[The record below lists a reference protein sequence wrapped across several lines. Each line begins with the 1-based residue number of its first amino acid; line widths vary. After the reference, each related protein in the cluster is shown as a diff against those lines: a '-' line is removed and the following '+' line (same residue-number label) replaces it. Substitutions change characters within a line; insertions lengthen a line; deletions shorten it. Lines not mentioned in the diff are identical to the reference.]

1 MPELSASEV
10 QFSLED
16 FQGPLDLLLYLI
28 KKNEI
33 NIYDIPISQITEQFL
48 EYLALST
55 KLNLEMVTDFYQMAA
70 HLLYIKSRTLLPLPS
85 DEEVWEDP
93 RRELVEKLLEHQK
106 FKRLAEL
113 LAENEA
119 PLTWV
124 YERKKPQPALPFEPG
139 DEAWAK
145 IEVWDLF
152 QTFSKIMKGLSSER
166 VLNLMEEVSIHEKIT
181 LVREILAEKDSCLFT
196 DLILNPQSVLEV
208 VCAFLAILELV
219 KSQTIVL
226 FQSLLFGDIQIR
238 RALGGRD
245 GN

>member
-1 MPELSASEV
+1 MPEATVAKV
-10 QFSLED
+10 QFSLEE
-16 FQGPLDLLLYLI
+16 FQGPLDLLLFLL

-33 NIYDIPISQITEQFL
+33 NIYDIPIAQITEQFL
-48 EYLALST
+48 EYLSLST
-55 KLNLEMVTDFYQMAA
+55 SLNLESVTEFYQMAA
-70 HLLYIKSRTLLPLPS
+70 QLLYIKSRTLLPLPS
-85 DEEVWEDP
+85 ADDDAWEDP

-106 FKRLAEL
+106 YKRLAEL

-119 PLTWV
+119 SLDWI
-124 YERKKPQPALPFEPG
+124 YERKKPQPALPFAQG
-139 DEAWAK
+139 DEAWEK

-181 LVREILAEKDSCLFT
+181 LVREILAEKESCLFT

-219 KSQTIVL
+219 KAQTIVL
-226 FQSLLFGDIQIR
+226 YQSLLFGDIQIR
-238 RALGGRD
+238 RPSGGL
-245 GN
+245 

>member
-1 MPELSASEV
+1 MPEPAAAKV
-10 QFSLED
+10 QFSLEE
-16 FQGPLDLLLYLI
+16 FQGPLDLLLFLL

-33 NIYDIPISQITEQFL
+33 NIYDIPIAQITEQFL

-55 KLNLEMVTDFYQMAA
+55 SLNLESVTEFYQMAA
-70 HLLYIKSRTLLPLPS
+70 QLLYIKSRTLLPLPAS
-85 DEEVWEDP
+85 DDDAWEDP

-106 FKRLAEL
+106 YKRLAEL

-119 PLTWV
+119 PLDWI
-124 YERKKPQPALPFEPG
+124 YERKKPQPALPFAQG

-181 LVREILAEKDSCLFT
+181 LVREILTEKESCLFT

-219 KSQTIVL
+219 KAQTIVL
-226 FQSLLFGDIQIR
+226 YQSLLFGDIQIR
-238 RALGGRD
+238 RHSGGF
-245 GN
+245 